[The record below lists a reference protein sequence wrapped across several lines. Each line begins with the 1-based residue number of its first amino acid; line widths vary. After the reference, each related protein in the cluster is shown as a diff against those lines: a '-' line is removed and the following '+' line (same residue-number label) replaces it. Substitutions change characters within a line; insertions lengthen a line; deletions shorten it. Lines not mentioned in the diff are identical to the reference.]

1 MTDQEAQKSQPET
14 GAQPQAETQPKDQA
28 QPKGQAQP
36 QKLRTCPCGHDRKHY
51 MVTAEPEYTVG
62 GWCLLL
68 IGVSARPFR
77 LKYRCRQCEKVFDWT
92 TDREA
97 LLYHV

>member
-1 MTDQEAQKSQPET
+1 MAEQEAQNSTPET
-14 GAQPQAETQPKDQA
+14 GTQPQPQPQSQPK
-28 QPKGQAQP
+28 
-36 QKLRTCPCGHDRKHY
+36 KLRTCPCGHDRNHY
-51 MVTAEPEYTVG
+51 MVHAEPEYTVG
-62 GWCLLL
+62 SWCLLL

-77 LKYRCRQCEKVFDWT
+77 LKYRCRQCEKVFDST